1 MNTQVVK
8 ENLHQSIDQAF
19 ATMDELKNKAAQST
33 AEFRKT
39 IEGDL
44 QSLEAKKQ
52 ELEPRMAEWR
62 SAAEHKKDQLT
73 EAVEESADA
82 FRESLER
89 IAAVFSESP
98 SPRK

>member
-44 QSLEAKKQ
+44 QSLEAKK
-52 ELEPRMAEWR
+52 
-62 SAAEHKKDQLT
+62 H
-73 EAVEESADA
+73 
-82 FRESLER
+82 
-89 IAAVFSESP
+89 
-98 SPRK
+98 